1 MKKTL
6 LTLLLLLSCSLGAFA
21 QTEKGGKEVGGSF
34 SMSYM
39 PSADLFH
46 FALLP
51 QFSYFV
57 IDNLSIGGSLSAE
70 LAASEGQLISTFT
83 ILPTAKYYFEASPK
97 LKPYLMLQ
105 VGGGILTARDG
116 SGSLGSGG
124 VFQFGGGAG
133 VAYFLTRNVALDLG
147 LRVRVTSG
155 VANIAMASGFGF
167 YF

>member
-21 QTEKGGKEVGGSF
+21 QTEKGNKEVGGSF
-34 SMSYM
+34 SMSYT
-39 PSADLFH
+39 PKSSLFN
-46 FALLP
+46 FALTP
-51 QFSYFV
+51 QFGYFI
-57 IDNLSIGGSLSAE
+57 IDNLSVGGTLSVDFSTSKGQSTST
-70 LAASEGQLISTFT
+70 LA

-105 VGGGILTARDG
+105 VGGGVMSAKSDFGVSAT
-116 SGSLGSGG
+116 SS

-147 LRVRVTSG
+147 LRAQMSG
-155 VANIAMASGFGF
+155 SVANIAMAGGFGF